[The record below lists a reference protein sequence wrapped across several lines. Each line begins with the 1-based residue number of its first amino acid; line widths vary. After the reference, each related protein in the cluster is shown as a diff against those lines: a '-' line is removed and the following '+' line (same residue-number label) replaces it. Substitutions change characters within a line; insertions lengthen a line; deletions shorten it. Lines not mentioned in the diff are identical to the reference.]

1 MLISLLLAAPSM
13 AASPEFGVGV
23 FGGYNTYRMNDVD
36 FSVIPVDNLSSGISF
51 GGGLRIRTSPSVLLS
66 LDYERLTGTTSSFG
80 STNGVSYDLDLH
92 MPADAII
99 AGATYYF
106 PSDSKGHFGLTV
118 GVGYYMADGSGTI
131 TLDDGVNNVTLTGD
145 VAGSGLGL
153 HGGAAASMAISTAA
167 HLEAM
172 VGYRFAKTGDLEGSN
187 RIQLHGFAEWSGL
200 MARMGLSFFL
210 GDH

>member
-1 MLISLLLAAPSM
+1 MKRSPLVMLISLLLAAPSM

-92 MPADAII
+92 M
-99 AGATYYF
+99 
-106 PSDSKGHFGLTV
+106 
-118 GVGYYMADGSGTI
+118 
-131 TLDDGVNNVTLTGD
+131 
-145 VAGSGLGL
+145 
-153 HGGAAASMAISTAA
+153 
-167 HLEAM
+167 
-172 VGYRFAKTGDLEGSN
+172 KTGRVDEL
-187 RIQLHGFAEWSGL
+187 A
-200 MARMGLSFFL
+200 
-210 GDH
+210 GDRPAIHAIRQRCILQRDHD